1 MYRRIRYPYKGLT
14 ELELNRIQEFKERNS
29 LEDNNVYVTY
39 VTDDTL
45 GIGYD
50 IMVSSNRPYKK
61 NGRLHFGF
69 TVENITDEENML
81 NNI

>member
-1 MYRRIRYPYKGLT
+1 MYRRIKYPYKGLT
-14 ELELNRIQEFKERNS
+14 ELELNRIQEFKQRNN
-29 LEDNNVYVTY
+29 LGDTNIYVTY

-50 IMVSSNRPYKK
+50 IIVSHNKPYKK

-69 TVENITDEENML
+69 IVENITDEENML